1 MDIEIKRYQGE
12 DINAE
17 IGLLSD
23 FRLRYFRE
31 FPYLYV
37 GTKEYE
43 QDYLM
48 SYLSDPTTRLF
59 LARDRDGM
67 VVGVAIGTMLSP
79 ELKILCQ
86 ADELSQ
92 CAELMSEQ
100 FFYFGEMIFVPEY
113 RSKGAGKQLLEELKK
128 SGRQQGANRYCFFA
142 VDRANDDIRRPA
154 DYVDPAVFFQKF
166 GFEKTNISVSYDWPT
181 IQADGRIE
189 ESTNRLWLWVD
200 RKHQGR
206 PA

>member
-1 MDIEIKRYQGE
+1 MNIEIQLYQGE
-12 DINAE
+12 KLNAE
-17 IGLLSD
+17 IGVLSD

-43 QDYLM
+43 KDYLAT
-48 SYLSDPTTRLF
+48 YLSDPTTRLL
-59 LARDRDGM
+59 LARDRDKNGM

-86 ADELSQ
+86 TDEFSQ
-92 CAELMSEQ
+92 YTEFMSEQ

-113 RSKGAGKQLLEELKK
+113 RSKGVGKQLSEELKEV
-128 SGRQQGANRYCFFA
+128 GRKQGADRFCFFA
-142 VDRANDDIRRPA
+142 VDRVRDDIRRPA
-154 DYVDPAVFFQKF
+154 DYVDSDVFFQKF

-181 IQADGRIE
+181 IQADGRVE
-189 ESTNRLWLWVD
+189 ENTNRLWLWVD
-200 RKHQGR
+200 RKH
-206 PA
+206 